1 MRSVEGEAVWADL
14 EKQCRTM
21 AAHLDEVA
29 RRAPAVAAEYR
40 VRLQERISALLAG
53 SGATVSEQ
61 DVLREAAVFAERCDV
76 SEEIARLRGHLEQFL
91 AVGRGETAAGRKLE
105 FLGQEMLREANTI
118 GSKANDGEIV
128 RRIVEIKGAA
138 DRIKEQVQNVE

>member
-1 MRSVEGEAVWADL
+1 
-14 EKQCRTM
+14 
-21 AAHLDEVA
+21 
-29 RRAPAVAAEYR
+29 VAAEYR

-61 DVLREAAVFAERCDV
+61 DLLREAAVFAERCDV